1 MTLRFFSLLAAFLIA
16 APAFAQNAFLDR
28 DLAVPMTAEAQA
40 AMTPM
45 DALRALMDGNDRFL
59 RGESVEPDFLSQ
71 VGQTATGQYPMAI
84 ILGCI
89 DSRVPHEIIFDKG
102 VGDVFSARIAGNFV
116 NTDILGSMEFATAA
130 AGAKLVVVLGHTE
143 CGAIKGACDHVSLGN
158 LTSMLANIAPA
169 VYDVQDIEGPRT
181 SANKAFVQ
189 AVADEN
195 VSEAVEDVVE
205 RSKVMR
211 DLVEQ
216 GKLIVVGAMHD
227 VMTGRVTFDLEGMVT
242 AETLGNDD

>member
-1 MTLRFFSLLAAFLIA
+1 MTVRLFSLLAALLVA

-28 DLAVPMTAEAQA
+28 DPTMPMTAAAQA

-45 DALRALMDGNDRFL
+45 DALQALMDGNGRFL
-59 RGESVEPDFLSQ
+59 RGESLELDFLSQ
-71 VGQTATGQYPMAI
+71 INQTSTGQYPMAI

-102 VGDVFSARIAGNFV
+102 VGDVFSARVAGNFV

-143 CGAIKGACDHVSLGN
+143 CGAIKGACDHVQLGN
-158 LTSMLANIAPA
+158 LTSMLANIVPA
-169 VYDVQDIEGPRT
+169 VYSVDDIEGPRT
-181 SANKAFVQ
+181 SANAAFVQ

-195 VSEAVEDVVE
+195 VEEAVEDIVE
-205 RSKVMR
+205 KSQVMR
-211 DLVEQ
+211 GLVES
-216 GKLIVVGAMHD
+216 GRLIVIGAMHD
-227 VMTGRVTFDLEGMVT
+227 VSTGRVTFDTDGMMT
-242 AETLGNDD
+242 AETLRDN